1 MAAAEALSGPHKS
14 RELARVI
21 LVRLLSASTMEE
33 TSPNKIVLGWKARRL
48 LSASVSVPS
57 SPAEGA
63 FQPVGIAPAASGGV
77 GRMEFDYI
85 DSFLV
90 EPAYALV

>member
-1 MAAAEALSGPHKS
+1 M
-14 RELARVI
+14 
-21 LVRLLSASTMEE
+21 
-33 TSPNKIVLGWKARRL
+33 
-48 LSASVSVPS
+48 SVPS

-63 FQPVGIAPAASGGV
+63 FQPMGIAPATASGGV
-77 GRMEFDYI
+77 NRMEFDYI

>member
-1 MAAAEALSGPHKS
+1 MTAIWAPPP
-14 RELARVI
+14 
-21 LVRLLSASTMEE
+21 M
-33 TSPNKIVLGWKARRL
+33 
-48 LSASVSVPS
+48 SVPS

-63 FQPVGIAPAASGGV
+63 FQPVGIAPASGGV